1 MASRRLVQSSS
12 NLVLHET
19 AAAFLREHPEVL
31 ILAPSRGAAD
41 DLVRK
46 YVPPSGATVTCHR
59 MTPLI
64 LASQLA
70 LPFLDPGE
78 KPAAAL
84 AFEALSARII
94 KELCDQGQLPYFS
107 PVADSPGLARAV
119 SATVAELRLNR
130 VTPQEVAATGAPG
143 EDLGRILARFEEE
156 CGALLDLPDVL
167 ARATRNTSHPLLKL
181 PIIWLGCEIPS
192 LDHGLFS
199 RHVLTGSPHVLAL
212 IPAHDL
218 PNLQSLQAI
227 LGVEPEALTLD
238 TPMEQVAASLFATE
252 RTPAH
257 HTCVSFFSAPG
268 EGLECVEIARNLR
281 KLAAQGIPFD
291 EMAILLRSPE
301 RYQTLVEEALRR
313 AGIPA
318 HYSRGVA
325 RPDPAGRAF
334 LALLACAAEGLSA
347 TRFAEYLS
355 LGQTPS
361 EEDRRTNLKTDL
373 PPDDELLQSFSSAG
387 TAPALEAPQ
396 QQQEESIYVATPAAW
411 ERMLVDAAVIGGRD
425 RWERRLNGLQQELKF
440 KLSAATRDNAA
451 KAEQLD
457 RQLRQLQTLSAFALP
472 LIREL
477 DALPR
482 RARWGEW
489 LDALQPLAQTSLKSP
504 AAVVAV
510 LEELRAMA
518 EIGPVE
524 LGEVYGVL
532 SDRLR
537 FLRREPGSARY
548 GKVFVAPVSEARG
561 RLFRAVFLPGLTEGV
576 FPRRAMEDPIL
587 LDTHRD
593 KIDKPLVNQAERVR
607 RERMLL
613 QLATGC
619 ASDQLM
625 FSYPRMDVM
634 MNRPRV
640 PSFYALEL
648 LRAIR
653 GVLPDLRSFEVEAA
667 ENAPSRLEWPTSR
680 NLEDAIDDAEFDLAM
695 LRTNNRTG
703 AGRYLLDANAN
714 LSRSL
719 RARAGR
725 WRQKWFPSDGL
736 VDPNPQERKALQ
748 LHRLDAKPYS
758 PSALQTY
765 AACPYKFLLQA
776 IHRLEPREEPVSIEQ
791 LDPLTRG
798 EIFHD
803 VQFRLMQRLSS
814 QDALPVTR
822 ANRDTAIAALDDV
835 LNTAAREYQDKLAPA
850 IPRVWH
856 NEIEELRTDLR
867 AWLIHVSEHSYD
879 WVPIHFELS
888 FGLENPKDPAGQT
901 TPVTLSGSGFIV
913 RGSID
918 LVERNAKSGVIRIT
932 DHKTGSFPQRRPTF
946 TAGGSVLQ
954 PILYSA
960 VARQLL
966 KGAQVESGRLY
977 FCTRKGD
984 YKEVVIPIN
993 PVADDA
999 LHNVLQAIDKA
1010 VEEGFLPAYPKPDA
1024 CEQCD
1029 YRLVCGPY
1037 EVERTSRKRSDR
1049 VLPLRE
1055 LREQP

>member
-70 LPFLDPGE
+70 LPYLDPGE
-78 KPAAAL
+78 KPAASL
-84 AFEALSARII
+84 AFEALAARII
-94 KELCDQGQLPYFS
+94 VELRAEGKLPYFE
-107 PVADSPGLARAV
+107 PVAETPGLARAI
-119 SATVAELRLNR
+119 SATIAELRLNR
-130 VTPQEVAATGAPG
+130 VTPDEVASTGAPG
-143 EDLGRILARFEEE
+143 QDLGRLLARFEEE
-156 CGALLDLPDVL
+156 CGSLLDLPDVF
-167 ARATRNTSHPLLKL
+167 ARATRNATHPLLKL
-181 PIIWLGCEIPS
+181 PIIWLGCEILS
-192 LDHGLFS
+192 LDHGLFA
-199 RHVLTGSPHVLAL
+199 RHVLTGAPAVLAL
-212 IPAHDL
+212 VPAHDL

-227 LGVEPEALTLD
+227 LGVDPEPLTLD
-238 TPMEQVAASLFATE
+238 KPMERIAASLFAPDVE
-252 RTPAH
+252 PSKDC
-257 HTCVSFFSAPG
+257 CVRFFSAAG
-268 EGLECVEIARNLR
+268 EGLECVEIARNIR
-281 KLAAQGIPFD
+281 KLAGEGVPFD

-334 LALLACAAEGLSA
+334 LALLACAAEGCSA

-361 EEDRRTNLKTDL
+361 EQDRAATKPDL
-373 PPDDELLQSFSSAG
+373 APDDELLSSFANPA
-387 TAPALEAPQ
+387 TAVAPEPIVS
-396 QQQEESIYVATPAAW
+396 EESVYVATPAAW

-425 RWERRLNGLQQELKF
+425 RWERRLTGLAQELKF
-440 KLSAATRDNAA
+440 KLAAAQRENSA

-477 DALPR
+477 DSLPNQ
-482 RARWGEW
+482 ARWGEW
-489 LDALQPLAQTSLKSP
+489 LDRLQPLAESSLKS
-504 AAVVAV
+504 AGAVVAA
-510 LEELRAMA
+510 LEELRAMQD
-518 EIGPVE
+518 IGPVE
-524 LGEVYGVL
+524 LAEVYSVL
-532 SDRLR
+532 SDRMR

-548 GKVFVAPVSEARG
+548 GKVFVAPASEARG
-561 RLFRAVFLPGLTEGV
+561 RVFRAVFLPGLAEGL

-587 LDTHRD
+587 LDTYRD
-593 KIDKPLVNQAERVR
+593 KIEKPLVNQAERVR

-613 QLATGC
+613 QLAAAC
-619 ASDQLM
+619 ASEHLIY
-625 FSYPRMDVM
+625 SYPRMDVM
-634 MNRPRV
+634 QNRPRV

-648 LRAIR
+648 LRATR
-653 GVLPDLRSFEVEAA
+653 GVLPDLRMFEHEAA
-667 ENAPSRLEWPTSR
+667 DNAPSRLDWPAPKE
-680 NLEDAIDDAEFDLAM
+680 LDDAIDDAEFDLAM

-703 AGRYLLDANAN
+703 AGRYLLDANSN

-725 WRQKWFPSDGL
+725 WRQKWFPADGF
-736 VDPNPQERKALQ
+736 VDPTPQELKALQ
-748 LHRLDAKPYS
+748 LYRLDAKPYS

-776 IHRLEPREEPVSIEQ
+776 VHRLAPREEPVSIEQ

-803 VQFRLMQRLSS
+803 IQFRLMQTLSAQDRL
-814 QDALPVTR
+814 PITR
-822 ANRDTAIAALDDV
+822 TNRDATLVTLDEIV
-835 LNTAAREYQDKLAPA
+835 NTAAREYQDKLAPA

-867 AWLIHVSEHSYD
+867 AWIFHVSEHSPD

-901 TPVTLSGSGFIV
+901 APVTLTGSGFIV

-918 LVERNAKSGVIRIT
+918 LVERNSKSGAIRIT
-932 DHKTGSFPQRRPTF
+932 DHKTGSFPQRRPVF

-954 PILYSA
+954 PILYST
-960 VARQLL
+960 VAKQLM
-966 KGAQVESGRLY
+966 KGAHVESGRLY

-984 YKEVVIPIN
+984 YKDVTIPITPN
-993 PVADDA
+993 SEDA
-999 LHNVLQAIDKA
+999 LHTVLQAIDKA

-1024 CEQCD
+1024 CDHCD

-1037 EVERTSRKRSDR
+1037 EPERTSRKRSDR